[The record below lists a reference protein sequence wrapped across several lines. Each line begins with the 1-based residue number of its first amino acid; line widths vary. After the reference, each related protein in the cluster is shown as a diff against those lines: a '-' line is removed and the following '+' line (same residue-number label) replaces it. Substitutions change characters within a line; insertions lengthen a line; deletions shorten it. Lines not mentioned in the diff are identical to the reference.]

1 VRAGSPFLFHVDAVN
16 SGYVT
21 AYGPGLS
28 HGVVHEPAYFTIN
41 TKEAGAG
48 TTFFSD
54 HNFHSSRIALY
65 FVFETINLHY
75 ALCVMPYLLF
85 ALFA

>member
-1 VRAGSPFLFHVDAVN
+1 MPGPFKVLFWYYGQYLGTIKPLRCVAVCVSSGSPFLFHVDAVN

-48 TTFFSD
+48 TAD
-54 HNFHSSRIALY
+54 R
-65 FVFETINLHY
+65 
-75 ALCVMPYLLF
+75 
-85 ALFA
+85 

>member
-1 VRAGSPFLFHVDAVN
+1 MLFSGSPFLFHVDAVN

-48 TTFFSD
+48 GQQCWTSYVMIIKIVFREISKALKVLNE
-54 HNFHSSRIALY
+54 HNIHN
-65 FVFETINLHY
+65 VH
-75 ALCVMPYLLF
+75 
-85 ALFA
+85 